1 MIFRNNGLLTCSDEG
16 LLPEYRGAKVDKQ
29 RPGCSAYVL
38 ATLLSICILLIPAG
52 CLARYSIASLAGHC
66 SQECGISFTI
76 STLRKGGADGRHLSH
91 LEEGVMAS
99 TLGLIEAGEDNRLP
113 QLIMLHGLCVEAAP
127 LLDVQQIQRT
137 DVSHC
142 CADALR
148 LASTG
153 KEAALAAALP
163 LPQQGPGGL
172 TPALPASNM
181 LFVTWIAFGDFGD
194 GGFHT
199 HNFHTVDMR

>member
-1 MIFRNNGLLTCSDEG
+1 MIVRGNGLLACSSEG
-16 LLPEYRGAKVDKQ
+16 SLPDYRGAKVDKQ

-38 ATLLSICILLIPAG
+38 ATLLSVCILLIPAG

-66 SQECGISFTI
+66 SQQCGVSFTI
-76 STLRKGGADGRHLSH
+76 STLRMGGADGRHLSH
-91 LEEGVMAS
+91 LEEGTMAS
-99 TLGLIEAGEDNRLP
+99 TLGLIEAGEDDMLP
-113 QLIMLHGLCVEAAP
+113 EPTMMHGPRAEAAP
-127 LLDVQQIQRT
+127 SLKQSHRT
-137 DVSHC
+137 DGSSC
-142 CADALR
+142 CTDAMR

-153 KEAALAAALP
+153 KEAAVSATLS

>member
-1 MIFRNNGLLTCSDEG
+1 MTVRGNGLLTCSDEA

-38 ATLLSICILLIPAG
+38 ATLLSVCILLIPAG

-66 SQECGISFTI
+66 SQQCGVSFTI
-76 STLRKGGADGRHLSH
+76 STLRMGGADGRHLSH
-91 LEEGVMAS
+91 LEDGTMAS
-99 TLGLIEAGEDNRLP
+99 TLDLIEAGEDDRLP
-113 QLIMLHGLCVEAAP
+113 ESTMMLSPSAEAA
-127 LLDVQQIQRT
+127 LSLDVQQLQRT
-137 DVSHC
+137 DVSSC
-142 CADALR
+142 CADAMR
-148 LASTG
+148 LATTG
-153 KEAALAAALP
+153 KEAALPATLP
-163 LPQQGPGGL
+163 LPQQGPNGL